1 MYRPAVLT
9 SLMLSISLMLPAT
22 YADEKMPEKIRS
34 VEGITEYRLENGL
47 KILLF
52 PDVSRP
58 TVTVSNT
65 IFVGS
70 RHEGY
75 GEAGMAHLLEHMVFK
90 GTPTHEDIG
99 ALLKER
105 GARANGT
112 TWFDRTNYYETMAA
126 SDDNLEF
133 AIRLEADR
141 MVNSLIRKEDLDS
154 EMTVVRNEFE
164 SGENNHRRVLMQKM
178 MGAAYEWHNYGK
190 STIGNRA
197 DIELVPVDNLREFYR
212 RYYQPDNA
220 MVVVAGK
227 FDEDKALGLIQKY
240 FGPIPRPERKLRN
253 TYTEEPAQ
261 DGDRLVTLKRVGD
274 VPLAGVA
281 YHIPAGSH
289 PDFAPIDI
297 LATLLSNEPSGRLYD
312 GLVKKRRAASVM
324 GMNFALHDPGIC
336 MFAAEAAPGVEASD
350 LLQELAEIIETRTEE
365 GFTQKEVERARQQ
378 LLKQWELSL
387 TNTRD
392 IAIELSDWAAMGDW
406 RLFFL
411 YRDRLEQ
418 VAAED
423 VQRVAKQYFI
433 SVNRTAGL
441 FEPTE
446 VPARAFIPKMPDLEE
461 MIGDYKGREQIAS
474 GEAFDASPLAIERR
488 ITRGKLP
495 GGIEVALLPRKTRGA
510 TVNLR
515 LVLRYGNLKSLQ
527 KQGAASTMLPALMMR
542 GTENLS
548 RQEIRD
554 KLDEY
559 RARVGLSG
567 SPGELRVTVQTLR
580 GNLMPV
586 LQVVGDVLRNPSFPE
601 EELELIRQARVAS
614 VEQRL
619 SDPTSL
625 ASNTAQKKISNYDK
639 DDPRFI
645 PSMTE
650 EIEQIKAVT
659 LEQVKAIYNDQVSAQ
674 AGELSIV
681 GDFDPNE
688 VMPAIAQLLSDWN
701 SDVEHGRVPRV
712 AVNNEKGSRDII
724 NTPDKAQ
731 ATYFAA
737 YTLPFGNDHE
747 DYPALVIGNFILGGG
762 SISSRLGNR
771 VRQEEGLSYTIA
783 SQYSASAVDDR
794 GIFYI
799 YAIMNPENLGKLE
812 TALKEEIQR
821 LLKDGVTDKE
831 LKASKEGFLQQQ
843 ELTRTQDAS
852 LATLMGAHLLADR
865 TMNFTEEF
873 EASLRDLT
881 VEDVNSALRK
891 HLKPERLYVVIAG
904 DLQGDGDRGKPKE
917 PQFQD

>member
-1 MYRPAVLT
+1 MYRPAILT
-9 SLMLSISLMLPAT
+9 GLTLAISLMLPAT
-22 YADEKMPEKIRS
+22 FADEKMPEKIRS
-34 VEGITEYRLENGL
+34 VEGITEYRLKNGL

-141 MVNSLIRKEDLDS
+141 MVNSYIKAEDLAS

-164 SGENNHRRVLMQKM
+164 NGENNHRRVLMQKM

-197 DIELVPVDNLREFYR
+197 DIERVPVANLRDFYR

-227 FDEDKALGLIQKY
+227 FDEDRALELIQKH
-240 FGPIPRPERKLRN
+240 FGPIPKPDRQLRN

-297 LATLLSNEPSGRLYD
+297 LATLMSNEPSGRLYD
-312 GLVKKRRAASVM
+312 GLVKKRRASSVM

-350 LLQELAEIIETRTEE
+350 LLQELAGIIETRTED
-365 GFTQKEVERARQQ
+365 GFTRKEVERARQQ

-392 IAIELSDWAAMGDW
+392 IAVELSDWAAMGDW

-418 VAAED
+418 VTPED
-423 VQRVAKQYFI
+423 VQRVAEQYFI

-441 FEPTE
+441 FEPTDA
-446 VPARAFIPKMPDLEE
+446 PARAFIPQRPDLEE
-461 MIGDYKGREQIAS
+461 MIGDYQGREQIAA
-474 GEAFDASPLAIERR
+474 GEAFDASPLAIEQRIMRR
-488 ITRGKLP
+488 KLP
-495 GGIEVALLPRKTRGA
+495 GGIQVALLPKKTRGA

-515 LVLRYGNLKSLQ
+515 LVLRYGNLKSLR
-527 KQGAASTMLPALMMR
+527 KQGAAPTILPALMMR

-586 LQVVGDVLRNPSFPE
+586 LQVVGDVLRNPSFPA

-614 VEQRL
+614 VETRL

-625 ASNTAQKKISNYDK
+625 ASNTAQKKISKYDR
-639 DDPRFI
+639 DDPRFV

-650 EIEQIKAVT
+650 EIQQLKTVT
-659 LEQVKAIYNDQVSAQ
+659 LAEVKAIYSEQLSAQ
-674 AGELSIV
+674 VGELSIV

-688 VMPAIAQLLSDWN
+688 VIPAIAQLTENWQ
-701 SDVEHGRVPRV
+701 SDVEHQRVPRI
-712 AVNNEKGSRDII
+712 AVENKKGSREII

-737 YTLPFGNDHE
+737 YTLPFGNDHK
-747 DYPALVIGNFILGGG
+747 DYPALVMGNFILGGG

-771 VRQEEGLSYTIA
+771 VRQEEGLSYTIS
-783 SQYSASAVDDR
+783 SQYSASAVEER

-812 TALKEEIQR
+812 TALSEEIQR
-821 LLKDGVTDKE
+821 LLKDGVTEEE

-843 ELTRTQDAS
+843 ELTRTQDSS
-852 LATLMGAHLLADR
+852 LATIMGTHLLAER
-865 TMNFTEEF
+865 TMQFTSDF
-873 EASLRDLT
+873 EDSIRDLT
-881 VEDVNSALRK
+881 VEDVNAAARK
-891 HLKPERLYVVIAG
+891 HLKPERLYIVIAG
-904 DLQGDGDRGKPKE
+904 DLKTDGENTTDSEAP
-917 PQFQD
+917 